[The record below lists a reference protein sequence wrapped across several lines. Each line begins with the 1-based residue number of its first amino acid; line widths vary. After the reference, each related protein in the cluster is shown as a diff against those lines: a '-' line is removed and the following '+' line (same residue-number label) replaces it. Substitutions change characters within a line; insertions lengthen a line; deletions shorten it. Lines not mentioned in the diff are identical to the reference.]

1 MELSSH
7 YIDALIYI
15 ASLRV
20 SPDIMTQHEH
30 IETGME
36 GLLEFVEEALD
47 HGDAN
52 TALHLCYQLLEIAPN
67 HTEALFLVGEAFRE
81 LRELSEAEHRYRK
94 VIAINPKHSRS
105 WSALAA
111 VLFDQL
117 RCNEAQISIAR
128 AIRLDPLN
136 PEAIYVRALLRE
148 RRGDYW
154 GAERDYIRATAIN
167 ATAYP
172 RPVRLSDDII
182 EEWVQEAVMQLN
194 PTLVAYL
201 SQITVLLDDLPTVD
215 TCTRYEPMAPPAEI
229 LGYFSGSSF
238 HEKTLESPWSN
249 LPTAIVLFRRNI
261 ERLAADKERTIE
273 ELRLTLSHEVRH
285 FLGFEEID
293 LLLPWQR

>member
-1 MELSSH
+1 
-7 YIDALIYI
+7 
-15 ASLRV
+15 
-20 SPDIMTQHEH
+20 MTQQPEH
-30 IETGME
+30 IDTGME

-47 HGDAN
+47 HGDPN

-67 HTEALFLVGEAFRE
+67 HTEALYLVGEAFRG

-111 VLFDQL
+111 VLLDQL
-117 RCNEAQISIAR
+117 RCNEAQTSIAR

-136 PEAIYVRALLRE
+136 PEATYVRALLRE

-154 GAERDYIRATAIN
+154 GAERDFIRCTAIN
-167 ATAYP
+167 AEAYP
-172 RPVRLSDDII
+172 RPVRLSDETI
-182 EEWVQEAVMQLN
+182 EAWVQEAVAQLS
-194 PTLVAYL
+194 PTLVVYL

-215 TCTRYEPMAPPAEI
+215 ICSRYEPMAPPAEI

-261 ERLAADKERTIE
+261 ERLAGDKERTIE

-293 LLLPWQR
+293 LLRPWQA